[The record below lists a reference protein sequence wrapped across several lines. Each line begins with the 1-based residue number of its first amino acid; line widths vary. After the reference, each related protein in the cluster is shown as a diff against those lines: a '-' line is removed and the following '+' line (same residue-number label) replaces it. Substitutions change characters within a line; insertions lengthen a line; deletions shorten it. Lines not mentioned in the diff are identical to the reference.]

1 MERVMAAKE
10 KGRRTFLKLA
20 TAGSLTAAGVLRPTV
35 THAQH
40 SVPNSAGTEA
50 PRTEA
55 PATAAD
61 CHIHIYDAHFK
72 SAVPALPGATVQDY
86 RLLQKRIGTSRVV
99 DDAVLFDLLAVWAPV
114 EATRNRLLVTNPEAL
129 YRF

>member
-1 MERVMAAKE
+1 MDRVMAAKE

-50 PRTEA
+50 PRTKA
-55 PATAAD
+55 PANAAD
-61 CHIHIYDAHFK
+61 CHIHIYDAQFK

-86 RLLQKRIGTSRVV
+86 RLFQKRIGLRVS
-99 DDAVLFDLLAVWAPV
+99 
-114 EATRNRLLVTNPEAL
+114 
-129 YRF
+129 

>member
-1 MERVMAAKE
+1 MDRVMTAKE

-50 PRTEA
+50 PRTKA
-55 PATAAD
+55 PANAAD
-61 CHIHIYDAHFK
+61 CHIHIYDAQFK
-72 SAVPALPGATVQDY
+72 SAVPALPGRPSAMVTAAP
-86 RLLQKRIGTSRVV
+86 TESEA
-99 DDAVLFDLLAVWAPV
+99 AVACSDGSAPV
-114 EATRNRLLVTNPEAL
+114 ASSTRVE
-129 YRF
+129 